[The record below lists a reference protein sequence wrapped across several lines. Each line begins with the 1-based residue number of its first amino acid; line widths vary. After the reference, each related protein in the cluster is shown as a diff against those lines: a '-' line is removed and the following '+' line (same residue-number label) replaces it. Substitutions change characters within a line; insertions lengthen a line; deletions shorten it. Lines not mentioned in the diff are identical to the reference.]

1 MDIGTAMGAGWS
13 SGISVYG
20 VVALVGVAGRFDWI
34 EAPTF
39 VEQWWVIGVAVVMF
53 FVEFVIDKIALV
65 DTAWDSVHTLVRP
78 AVGGYL
84 MSTATD
90 TQLSVPALA
99 LSGVLLALS
108 SHSAKASTRLVVNTS
123 PEPMSNVAVSLGEDG
138 LVFVVCSR
146 ASRPEL
152 AIVVV
157 ALLTIASVVV
167 AFVFY
172 RVVRSVGPR
181 LASATR
187 TVTARGRRPRFL
199 TVQEHAPRPS
209 FFET

>member
-65 DTAWDSVHTLVRP
+65 DTAWDSVHTLIRP

-138 LVFVVCSR
+138 LVFVVMTL
-146 ASRPEL
+146 AISRPEL

-172 RVVRSVGPR
+172 RVARRSVDG
-181 LASATR
+181 SF
-187 TVTARGRRPRFL
+187 RPP
-199 TVQEHAPRPS
+199 APRRLEVLRDRDS
-209 FFET
+209 

>member
-1 MDIGTAMGAGWS
+1 MDVGTAMGAGWS

-20 VVALVGVAGRFDWI
+20 VVALVGVAGRFGWM
-34 EAPTF
+34 EAPSF
-39 VEQWWVIGVAVVMF
+39 VEQWWVIGVAVTLF
-53 FVEFVIDKIALV
+53 LVEFVIDKIALV
-65 DTAWDSVHTLVRP
+65 DTAWDSVHTFIRP

-99 LSGVLLALS
+99 VSGVLLALS
-108 SHSAKASTRLVVNTS
+108 SHSAKASTRLVVNAS
-123 PEPMSNVAVSLGEDG
+123 PEPVSNVAVSLGEDG
-138 LVFVVCSR
+138 LVFAVM
-146 ASRPEL
+146 ALAISRPEL

-172 RVVRSVGPR
+172 RIARRVARRLRSGAR
-181 LASATR
+181 AA
-187 TVTARGRRPRFL
+187 TARGLRD
-199 TVQEHAPRPS
+199 HD
-209 FFET
+209 